1 MKSSR
6 RPISI
11 SAERIHFPADGIG
24 LKLALSDVISELKP
38 VLHTHENAENSDSN
52 RGIPMA
58 QREIAP
64 TAITNIYMQKNAI
77 TFDTKSG
84 DTIL

>member
-24 LKLALSDVISELKP
+24 LKLALSDVISALKP
-38 VLHTHENAENSDSN
+38 VLHTHENAEKSDSN
-52 RGIPMA
+52 SGIPMA
-58 QREIAP
+58 HRVIAP

-77 TFDTKSG
+77 TLDTKSG